1 MTVTSLLNVEGR
13 PYNNSRLMVRQ
24 KVYGTPDCLPVRRR
38 HQKAGYLSY
47 PFAMSKAPKHP
58 SQRDD
63 LKRWDNES
71 SASRSGHPSQ
81 EQHLAP
87 KHEVEPALYY
97 FNLRTESGVIEDPEG
112 DTFPSLEAARQ
123 DALTKA
129 RAMIVDGNQKGEDRQ
144 SWRFEIMDRANQL
157 VLTVAFAE
165 VSDPKATIQGGGR

>member
-1 MTVTSLLNVEGR
+1 
-13 PYNNSRLMVRQ
+13 MVRQ
-24 KVYGTPDCLPVRRR
+24 KVSGTLDCLQARCR

-47 PFAMSKAPKHP
+47 SFTMSKAPKHP

-63 LKRWDNES
+63 LKRWDNEGG
-71 SASRSGHPSQ
+71 ASRSGHPSH
-81 EQHLAP
+81 EPHLAP
-87 KHEVEPALYY
+87 KHEAEPALYY

-112 DTFPSLEAARQ
+112 DTFPSLEAARE

-157 VLTVAFAE
+157 VLTLAFAE
-165 VSDPKATIQGGGR
+165 VSDPKATSQSGGR